1 MPITNTSPTMTNWFS
16 RIVEAVTRCKE
27 KISSSVFAGLYG
39 SAVGVFMIVLER
51 VLFAAFTCT
60 LALGGSII
68 GTIAGAIRGQT
79 TEAGFLDGAGK
90 GTVIGAIAAIE
101 LVNYAAVGEP
111 LSEVTMLSSFLNGKV
126 FIEWIC
132 PAAAHAY
139 ELHHINRPE
148 TSYREVSNI
157 YDNFEVGVKGMHQNY
172 ILKLPFEQYNTS
184 KMLKLYNKISCSICL
199 QDFEDG
205 ELVNI
210 LPKCGHLFH
219 LECIEKWLIQQG
231 SCPMCRTYVHH
242 HIHE

>member
-1 MPITNTSPTMTNWFS
+1 MPITNTFPTMTNWFS
-16 RIVEAVTRCKE
+16 RMVEAVTRCKE
-27 KISSSVFAGLYG
+27 DFSSSVFAAIYG
-39 SAVGVFMIVLER
+39 SSVGVFMIVLER

-90 GTVIGAIAAIE
+90 GAVTGAIAAIE
-101 LVNYAAVGEP
+101 LVNYVAVGEP

-126 FIEWIC
+126 FIDWIC

-139 ELHHINRPE
+139 EFHHINTSE
-148 TSYREVSNI
+148 TSYIEVSDI
-157 YDNFEVGVKGMHQNY
+157 YDNFGGFKGIPQNL
-172 ILKLPFEQYNTS
+172 ILKLPFEQYNSS
-184 KMLKLYNKISCSICL
+184 KMMKLHNKISCTICL

-210 LPKCGHLFH
+210 LPKCGHIFH
-219 LECIEKWLIQQG
+219 LECIDKWLIQQW

-242 HIHE
+242 HSNC